1 MKKSLFILFLIF
13 IAIVSF
19 SQSQKEIKLKNLGP
33 NINSSSKTD
42 CFPTFSADG
51 KTLFFSRQMNG
62 DKEYEIYF
70 STLDE
75 NNQWTEAKPI
85 DELNNSKR
93 NTIFYATPDGETL
106 YLQGDYENNGSSQ
119 GISVTHNV
127 LGTWTKPERIHFDD
141 ESNIKE
147 SNISITMS
155 SDNQVMILCLPPN
168 KNDLFVS
175 FRKKDNLWT
184 TPVSLPS
191 NINTADYEFSPF
203 LAPDNKTLY
212 FSSGGHGGL
221 GQNDIFKTTRLDD
234 LWQKWTDPENVGEP
248 INSSNWESFF
258 TISAKGD
265 KAIVYSLK
273 EGNGDL
279 FEVVLPE
286 KMKPQPT
293 LLLFGKVID
302 SKSGKPIE
310 ATIYFEDLSTGK
322 QIGTAKTDSKTG
334 YYKIILTS
342 GKKYGIYSKAEGYI
356 PVNENIDLMK
366 IDKYTEQ
373 EKNLQMFPIEVGQ
386 TIRINNLFFDTGKS
400 ELKEE
405 SFPEL
410 SRLINIM
417 QSNPKMTIKIS
428 GHTDDVGSDI
438 DNLKLSKDRASSVK
452 IYLVKNGIDEKR
464 ITSNGYGE
472 TKPQVKND
480 SDENRQKNR
489 RVEFTIVSK

>member
-1 MKKSLFILFLIF
+1 MKNINCIVLLI
-13 IAIVSF
+13 VLSF
-19 SQSQKEIKLKNLGP
+19 FTFAQAQKEVKLINLGP
-33 NINSSSKTD
+33 NVNSSTKTD
-42 CFPTFSADG
+42 CFPSFSADG
-51 KTLFFSRQMNG
+51 KTLYFSRQMNG

-70 STLDE
+70 TTLDE
-75 NNQWTEAKPI
+75 NNKWTEAMPI

-93 NTIFYATPDGETL
+93 NTIFYATTDGEAL
-106 YLQGDYENNGSSQ
+106 YLQGDYDKNGSSQ
-119 GISVTHNV
+119 GISVTHRI
-127 LGTWTKPERIHFDD
+127 LGTWSKPERIHFDD
-141 ESNIKE
+141 ETNIKE
-147 SNISITMS
+147 SNISISLS

-175 FRKKDNLWT
+175 FHKKDNLWT
-184 TPVSLPS
+184 TPVALPA
-191 NINTADYEFSPF
+191 NINTADYEYSPF

-221 GQNDIFKTTRLDD
+221 GLNDIYKTTRLDD
-234 LWQKWTDPENVGEP
+234 LWQKWSDPENVGAP
-248 INSSNWESFF
+248 INSNNWESFF
-258 TISAKGD
+258 SISAKGD

-279 FEVVLPE
+279 FEVIIPE

-302 SKSGKPIE
+302 SKTGKPIE
-310 ATIYFEDLSTGK
+310 ATIYFEDLNSGK
-322 QIGTAKTDSKTG
+322 QIGNAKTDSKTG
-334 YYKIILTS
+334 YYKIVLTS

-356 PVNENIDLMK
+356 PVNVNIDLIK
-366 IDKYTEQ
+366 IDAYTEQ
-373 EKNLQMFPIEVGQ
+373 EKNLQMVPIEVGQ

-417 QSNPKMTIKIS
+417 QTNPKMVIKIS
-428 GHTDDVGSDI
+428 GHTDDVGSDV
-438 DNLKLSKDRASSVK
+438 DNLKLSKDRAVSVK
-452 IYLVKNGIDEKR
+452 NYIIKNGIEDKH
-464 ITSNGYGE
+464 ISSNGYGE

-489 RVEFTIVSK
+489 RVEFTIVSN